1 MTTRELSAET
11 ILEEDAPGDTWPG
24 IIRPRRELARRMSG
38 GIEVT
43 LYWSAHDNNTSIEV
57 WQSAT
62 ERTLHCAVAREAA
75 LDAFHHPF
83 AYLRSDEQT
92 SAGAARVESDGVLF
106 FPVIGVDP
114 NEGASRDE

>member
-11 ILEEDAPGDTWPG
+11 ILEEDELGDTWPG

-62 ERTLHCAVAREAA
+62 EETLHFNVAPEFALEA
-75 LDAFHHPF
+75 FYHPF
-83 AYLRSDEQT
+83 AHLKYEEQ
-92 SAGAARVESDGVLF
+92 ALERGVLN
-106 FPVIGVDP
+106 G
-114 NEGASRDE
+114 